1 MAWNE
6 NPLRLASS
14 LVRRDA
20 MTRPP
25 AGQSSRRSFVALLV
39 ALGVDNAG
47 SGLFLPLV
55 LVYTTQVVGL
65 SLPVAGTVVSIGT
78 AVGLVVPAVAGRV
91 VDHLGPKA
99 VVVASQ
105 VIQAAG
111 LVAYLLA
118 TEVVGVAV
126 AAVLVTVGLQLFY
139 SSLFALIADAAPP
152 GPRDHAFAVV
162 DMVRS
167 GAFGAGA
174 LLAGVLLTVG
184 DMGGLR
190 VVVALDA
197 ATFVLAALVLVLFV
211 HPRRH
216 HDDGGGG
223 HSGDDNAGGDD
234 VGTAPPRAVPAR
246 GVLRD
251 RPFLVLI
258 LATALIGLAPDVFL
272 IGLPV
277 FALEQLAAPRWV
289 PGVCL
294 ALLTLAISTLATA
307 VVRATGRRSRVQVI
321 SVGAAVTLVWCA
333 LVATALAVPAT
344 WVPAW
349 LIASTLILAAAS
361 LLVGTRPNAVAEA
374 AAPARLRGRYLAAFQ
389 YAFTSAALAA
399 PLVIALSELHP
410 VLPWAV
416 TGAATAL
423 GLGLLPWLARH
434 LPDHAVHP
442 AGDHAT
448 SSAVHGG

>member
-1 MAWNE
+1 M
-6 NPLRLASS
+6 RLASS
-14 LVRRDA
+14 LVRRDTA
-20 MTRPP
+20 TGPP
-25 AGQSSRRSFVALLV
+25 AGRSSRRSFVALLV

-55 LVYTTQVVGL
+55 LVYITQVVGL
-65 SLPVAGTVVSIGT
+65 PLAVAGTVVAAGT
-78 AVGLVVPAVAGRV
+78 AVGLFAPAAAGPL
-91 VDHLGPKA
+91 VDRLGPKA

-105 VIQAAG
+105 VLQAAG

-118 TEVVGVAV
+118 TEVFGVAV

-174 LLAGVLLTVG
+174 LLAGVLLTVLDG
-184 DMGGLR
+184 PGLR
-190 VVVALDA
+190 VAVALDA

-211 HPRRH
+211 RPHRH
-216 HDDGGGG
+216 HTDD
-223 HSGDDNAGGDD
+223 DAGGDAA
-234 VGTAPPRAVPAR
+234 GTTPRAASAV

-251 RPFLVLI
+251 RPFLVMI
-258 LATALIGLAPDVFL
+258 VAAALIGLAGDVFL

-277 FALEQLAAPRWV
+277 FALEQLGAPGWV

-294 ALLTLAISTLATA
+294 ALLTLAASTLAAA
-307 VVRATGRRSRVQVI
+307 VVRATRRRSRLQVVG
-321 SVGAAVTLVWCA
+321 VGAAVTLLWCA
-333 LVATALAVPAT
+333 LVAGALAVPSA

-349 LIASTLILAAAS
+349 LIASTLVLAAS
-361 LLVGTRPNAVAEA
+361 GLLTGTRLNAVAEA
-374 AAPARLRGRYLAAFQ
+374 AAPARYRGRYLAAFQ
-389 YAFTSAALAA
+389 YAYTSAGLAA
-399 PLVIALSELHP
+399 PLIIALFVLHP
-410 VLPWAV
+410 VLPWAI
-416 TGAATAL
+416 TAAATAA

-434 LPDHAVHP
+434 LPAHAVHP

-448 SSAVHGG
+448 SSAAHGG